1 MGGKQVVFVFAALVI
16 LGIAA
21 LVFRFISAEP
31 DEILLTGVAPLTEET
46 LDMVV
51 IRNNEFETKII
62 KIDGDWQVG
71 PYPVQRRR
79 FEDMWATTQL
89 FDEAELIA
97 QNPENHPLMGVSP
110 ENGTLVEFWNQGDLV
125 EEFFVGDQ
133 QFAPIGE
140 RLITPWQNYVRLCYL
155 RNPEEDDVYGIFCD
169 FPDRFLPDPKFWK
182 HPLITEIPRDE
193 VESISFRYPEE
204 DFNLRIENSVWVLS
218 QNGAEVG
225 QADPE
230 KMLELLQAVEYL
242 VTSDFPTDDEL
253 RRLEDAGSFDLPDI
267 TMFIQVRTG
276 AISRSARLLLLER
289 DEGGYFVKRQG
300 QDYAFI
306 IDDQVAPFIL
316 KRIADLI
323 PPPPETGAEASTSA
337 P

>member
-16 LGIAA
+16 LGLAA

-46 LDMVV
+46 LDKVV
-51 IRNNEFETKII
+51 IRNNEFETVIE

-79 FEDMWATTQL
+79 FEDMWATTEM

-110 ENGTLVEFWNQGDLV
+110 ENGTLVEFWNQDELL

-140 RLITPWQNYVRLCYL
+140 RLITPWQQFVRLCYL

-169 FPDRFLPDPKFWK
+169 YPERFKPDPKFWK
-182 HPLITEIPRDE
+182 HPLITEIARDE
-193 VESISFRYPEE
+193 VETISFRYPEE
-204 DFNLRIENSVWVLS
+204 DFSLSIENSVWVVR
-218 QNGAEVG
+218 QGGAEVG

-253 RRLEDAGSFDLPDI
+253 IRLNFDLADI

-276 AISRSARLLLLER
+276 SIARSARLLLLER

-316 KRIADLI
+316 KRISDLI
-323 PPPPETGAEASTSA
+323 PPPPETTTETSTSTST

>member
-1 MGGKQVVFVFAALVI
+1 MGGKQVGFVFAALVI

-46 LDMVV
+46 LDKVV
-51 IRNNEFETKII
+51 IRNNEFETII
-62 KIDGDWQVG
+62 EKTDGDWQVG

-79 FEDMWATTQL
+79 FEDMWSTTQL

-97 QNPENHPLMGVSP
+97 TNPENHPVMGVSP
-110 ENGTLVEFWNQGDLV
+110 ENGTLVEFWNQGELI

-140 RLITPWQNYVRLCYL
+140 RVITPWQNYVRLCYL

-204 DFNLRIENSVWVLS
+204 EFNLKIENSVWVVS
-218 QNGAEVG
+218 QDGAEVG

-230 KMLELLQAVEYL
+230 VMLELLQVVEYM

-253 RRLEDAGSFDLPDI
+253 ARLNFDLADI

-300 QDYAFI
+300 QDYAFVI
-306 IDDQVAPFIL
+306 NDQVAPFIL
-316 KRIADLI
+316 KRLANLI
-323 PPPPETGAEASTSA
+323 PPPPQSDSEASTSSQ
-337 P
+337 

>member
-1 MGGKQVVFVFAALVI
+1 MGGKQVGFVFAALVV

-31 DEILLTGVAPLTEET
+31 ERIIIGDVAPLSEET
-46 LDMVV
+46 LDKVV
-51 IRNNEFETKII
+51 IRNNEFQTVIEKL
-62 KIDGDWQVG
+62 DGDWLVG

-79 FEDMWATTQL
+79 FEDMWATTQM
-89 FDEAELIA
+89 FDAAELIA
-97 QNPENHPLMGVSP
+97 TNPENHPLMGVSP
-110 ENGTLVEFWNQGDLV
+110 ENGTLVEFWNGDELV

-140 RLITPWQNYVRLCYL
+140 RLITPWQNFVRLCYL

-169 FPDRFLPDPKFWK
+169 FPDRFQPDPRFWK

-204 DFNLRIENSVWVLS
+204 EFNLRIENSVWVVS
-218 QNGAEVG
+218 QEGAEVG

-242 VTSDFPTDDEL
+242 VTSDFPTDDEMS
-253 RRLEDAGSFDLPDI
+253 RLNFDLADI
-267 TMFIQVRTG
+267 TIFIQVRTG
-276 AISRSARLLLLER
+276 AIARSARLLLLER
-289 DEGGYFVKRQG
+289 DEGGFYVKRQG

-306 IDDQVAPFIL
+306 VDDQTAPFIL
-316 KRIADLI
+316 KRIQDLI
-323 PPPPETGAEASTSA
+323 PPPPQSDAEASTST

>member
-1 MGGKQVVFVFAALVI
+1 MGGKQVGFVFTALVV
-16 LGIAA
+16 LGLAA

-51 IRNNEFETKII
+51 IRNNEFETKIE
-62 KIDGDWQVG
+62 KVDGDWQVG

-79 FEDMWATTQL
+79 FEDMWSTTQL

-97 QNPENHPLMGVSP
+97 TNPENHPLMGVSP
-110 ENGTLVEFWNQGDLV
+110 ENGTLVEFWNEGDLI

-204 DFNLRIENSVWVLS
+204 EFNLRIENSVWVVS
-218 QNGAEVG
+218 QGGAEVG

-230 KMLELLQAVEYL
+230 VMLELLQAVEYM

-253 RRLEDAGSFDLPDI
+253 TRLNFDLADI
-267 TMFIQVRTG
+267 TVFIQVRTG

-306 IDDQVAPFIL
+306 IDDQVAPYML
-316 KRIADLI
+316 KRIANLI
-323 PPPPETGAEASTSA
+323 PPPPQSDAEASTSGQ
-337 P
+337 

>member
-1 MGGKQVVFVFAALVI
+1 MGGKQVGFVFAALVV

-31 DEILLTGVAPLTEET
+31 DEILLTGVAPLSEET

-51 IRNNEFETKII
+51 IRNNEFETKIE
-62 KIDGDWQVG
+62 KVDGDWQVG

-79 FEDMWATTQL
+79 FEDMWSTTQL

-97 QNPENHPLMGVSP
+97 TNPENHPLMGVSP
-110 ENGTLVEFWNQGDLV
+110 ENGTLVEFWNEGDLV

-204 DFNLRIENSVWVLS
+204 EFNLRIENSVWVVS
-218 QNGAEVG
+218 QGGAEVG

-230 KMLELLQAVEYL
+230 VMLELLQAVEYM

-253 RRLEDAGSFDLPDI
+253 TRLNFDLADI
-267 TMFIQVRTG
+267 TVFIQVRTG

-306 IDDQVAPFIL
+306 IDDQVAPYML
-316 KRIADLI
+316 KRIANLI
-323 PPPPETGAEASTSA
+323 PPPPQSDAEASTSGQ
-337 P
+337 

>member
-1 MGGKQVVFVFAALVI
+1 MGGKQVGFVFAALVI

-46 LDMVV
+46 LDKVV
-51 IRNNEFETKII
+51 IRNNEFETII
-62 KIDGDWQVG
+62 EKTDGDWQVG
-71 PYPVQRRR
+71 LYPVQRRR
-79 FEDMWATTQL
+79 FEDMWSTTQL

-97 QNPENHPLMGVSP
+97 TNPENHPVMGVSP
-110 ENGTLVEFWNQGDLV
+110 ENGTLVEFWNQGELI

-140 RLITPWQNYVRLCYL
+140 RVITPWQNYVRLCYL

-204 DFNLRIENSVWVLS
+204 EFNLKIENSVWVVS
-218 QNGAEVG
+218 QDGAEVG

-230 KMLELLQAVEYL
+230 VMLELLQVVEYM

-253 RRLEDAGSFDLPDI
+253 ARLNFDLADI

-300 QDYAFI
+300 QDYAFVI
-306 IDDQVAPFIL
+306 NEQVAPFIL
-316 KRIADLI
+316 KRLANLI
-323 PPPPETGAEASTSA
+323 PPPPQSDSEASTSSQ
-337 P
+337 

>member
-1 MGGKQVVFVFAALVI
+1 MGGKQVGFVFAALVV

-31 DEILLTGVAPLTEET
+31 EKIIIQDVAPLTEQS
-46 LDMVV
+46 LDKVV
-51 IRNNEFETKII
+51 IRNNEFETKIE
-62 KIDGDWQVG
+62 KIDGDWLVG

-79 FEDMWATTQL
+79 FEDMWTTTEM

-97 QNPENHPLMGVSP
+97 TNPENHPVMGVSP
-110 ENGTLVEFWNQGDLV
+110 ENGTLVEFWNGDDLV

-140 RLITPWQNYVRLCYL
+140 QLITPWQNFVRLCYL
-155 RNPEEDDVYGIFCD
+155 RDPEEDDVYGIFCD

-204 DFNLRIENSVWVLS
+204 EFNLRIENSVWVVS
-218 QNGAEVG
+218 QGGAEVG

-242 VTSDFPTDDEL
+242 VTSDFPTDDEMS
-253 RRLEDAGSFDLPDI
+253 RLNFDLADI

-276 AISRSARLLLLER
+276 AIARSARLLLLER
-289 DEGGYFVKRQG
+289 DEGGFYVKRQG
-300 QDYAFI
+300 QDYSFI
-306 IDDQVAPFIL
+306 IDDQTAPFVL
-316 KRIADLI
+316 KRIEDLI
-323 PPPPETGAEASTSA
+323 PPPPQSDAEASTST

>member
-1 MGGKQVVFVFAALVI
+1 MGGKQVGFVFVALVV

-31 DEILLTGVAPLTEET
+31 EKIVISDVAPLTEET
-46 LDMVV
+46 LDRVV
-51 IRNNEFETKII
+51 IRNNEFKTVIEKLE
-62 KIDGDWQVG
+62 GDWLVG

-89 FDEAELIA
+89 FDKAELIA
-97 QNPENHPLMGVSP
+97 TNPENHPVMGVSP
-110 ENGTLVEFWNQGDLV
+110 ENGTLVEFWNGDNLV

-140 RLITPWQNYVRLCYL
+140 RLITPWQNFVRLCYL

-169 FPDRFLPDPKFWK
+169 FPDRFLPDPKFWR

-204 DFNLRIENSVWVLS
+204 DYSLRIENSVWVVS
-218 QNGAEVG
+218 RDGAEIG

-242 VTSDFPTDDEL
+242 VTSDFPTEDEMS
-253 RRLEDAGSFDLPDI
+253 RLNFDLADI

-306 IDDQVAPFIL
+306 IDDQIAPFIL

-323 PPPPETGAEASTSA
+323 PPPPQSDAEASTSS

>member
-1 MGGKQVVFVFAALVI
+1 MGGKQVGFVFAALVI

-31 DEILLTGVAPLTEET
+31 DEILISDVAPLSEET
-46 LDMVV
+46 LDKIV
-51 IRNNEFETKII
+51 IRNNEFETVIEKL
-62 KIDGDWQVG
+62 DGDWLVG

-79 FEDMWATTQL
+79 FEDMWATTQM
-89 FDEAELIA
+89 FDAAELIA
-97 QNPENHPLMGVSP
+97 TNPENHPLMGVSP
-110 ENGTLVEFWNQGDLV
+110 ENGTLVEFWNGDELV

-140 RLITPWQNYVRLCYL
+140 RLITPWQNFVRLCYL

-169 FPDRFLPDPKFWK
+169 FPDRFQPDPRFWK

-204 DFNLRIENSVWVLS
+204 EFNLRIENSVWVVS
-218 QNGAEVG
+218 QEGAEVG

-242 VTSDFPTDDEL
+242 VTSDFPTDDEMS
-253 RRLEDAGSFDLPDI
+253 RLNFDLADI
-267 TMFIQVRTG
+267 TIFIQVRTG
-276 AISRSARLLLLER
+276 AIARSARLLLLER
-289 DEGGYFVKRQG
+289 DEGGFYVKRQG

-306 IDDQVAPFIL
+306 VDDQTAPFIL
-316 KRIADLI
+316 KRIQDLI
-323 PPPPETGAEASTSA
+323 PPPPQSDAEASTST

>member
-1 MGGKQVVFVFAALVI
+1 MGGKQVGFVFAALVI

-31 DEILLTGVAPLTEET
+31 DEILISDVAPLSEET
-46 LDMVV
+46 LDKVV
-51 IRNNEFETKII
+51 IRNNEFETVIEKLE
-62 KIDGDWQVG
+62 GDWLVG

-79 FEDMWATTQL
+79 FEDMWSTTQM
-89 FDEAELIA
+89 FDAAELIA
-97 QNPENHPLMGVSP
+97 TNPENHPLMGVSP
-110 ENGTLVEFWNQGDLV
+110 ENGTLVEFWNGDELV

-140 RLITPWQNYVRLCYL
+140 RLITPWQNFVRLCYL

-169 FPDRFLPDPKFWK
+169 FPDRFQPDPRFWK

-204 DFNLRIENSVWVLS
+204 EFNLRIENSVWVVS
-218 QNGAEVG
+218 QEGAEVG

-242 VTSDFPTDDEL
+242 VTSDFPTDDEMS
-253 RRLEDAGSFDLPDI
+253 RLNFDLADI
-267 TMFIQVRTG
+267 TIFIQVRTG
-276 AISRSARLLLLER
+276 AIARSARLLLLER
-289 DEGGYFVKRQG
+289 DEGGFYVKRQG

-306 IDDQVAPFIL
+306 VDDQTAPFIL
-316 KRIADLI
+316 KKIQDLI
-323 PPPPETGAEASTSA
+323 PPPPQSDAEASTSS

>member
-110 ENGTLVEFWNQGDLV
+110 ENGTLVEFWNQGDLI

-253 RRLEDAGSFDLPDI
+253 NRLNFDLADI
-267 TMFIQVRTG
+267 TMFIQVRAG

-306 IDDQVAPFIL
+306 IDDQVAPYIL

-323 PPPPETGAEASTSA
+323 PPPPETGAEASTST

>member
-1 MGGKQVVFVFAALVI
+1 MGGKQVGFVFAALVV

-31 DEILLTGVAPLTEET
+31 DEILLTGVAPLSEET

-51 IRNNEFETKII
+51 IRNNEFETRIEKV
-62 KIDGDWQVG
+62 DGDWQVG

-79 FEDMWATTQL
+79 FEDMWSTTQL

-97 QNPENHPLMGVSP
+97 TNPENHPLMGVSP
-110 ENGTLVEFWNQGDLV
+110 ENGTLVEFWNEGDLV

-204 DFNLRIENSVWVLS
+204 EFNLRIENSVWVVS
-218 QNGAEVG
+218 QGGAEVG

-230 KMLELLQAVEYL
+230 VMLELLQAVEYM

-253 RRLEDAGSFDLPDI
+253 TRLNFDLADI
-267 TMFIQVRTG
+267 TVFIQVRTG

-306 IDDQVAPFIL
+306 IDDQVAPYML
-316 KRIADLI
+316 KRIVNLI
-323 PPPPETGAEASTSA
+323 PPPPQSDAEASTSGQ
-337 P
+337 

>member
-1 MGGKQVVFVFAALVI
+1 VGGKQVVFVFAALVV

-31 DEILLTGVAPLTEET
+31 DEILLTGVAPLAEET
-46 LDMVV
+46 LDKVV
-51 IRNNEFETKII
+51 IRNNEFETVIEKV
-62 KIDGDWQVG
+62 DGDWQVG

-79 FEDMWATTQL
+79 FEDMWATTAL

-140 RLITPWQNYVRLCYL
+140 RLITPWQNFVRLCYL

-204 DFNLRIENSVWVLS
+204 DFSLRIENSVWIVS
-218 QNGAEVG
+218 QGGAEVG

-253 RRLEDAGSFDLPDI
+253 NRLNFDLADI

-323 PPPPETGAEASTSA
+323 PPPPETSTETSTST

>member
-1 MGGKQVVFVFAALVI
+1 MGGKQVGFVFAALVV

-31 DEILLTGVAPLTEET
+31 EKIIIQDVAPLTEQS
-46 LDMVV
+46 LDKVV
-51 IRNNEFETKII
+51 IRNNEFETKIE
-62 KIDGDWQVG
+62 KIEGDWLVG

-79 FEDMWATTQL
+79 FEDMWTTTEM

-97 QNPENHPLMGVSP
+97 TNPENHPVMGVSP
-110 ENGTLVEFWNQGDLV
+110 ENGTLVEFWNGDDLV

-140 RLITPWQNYVRLCYL
+140 QLITPWQNFVRLCYL
-155 RNPEEDDVYGIFCD
+155 RDPEEDDVYGIFCD

-204 DFNLRIENSVWVLS
+204 EFNLRIENSVWVVS
-218 QNGAEVG
+218 QGGAEVG

-242 VTSDFPTDDEL
+242 VTSDFPTDDEMS
-253 RRLEDAGSFDLPDI
+253 RLNFDLADI

-276 AISRSARLLLLER
+276 AIARSARLLLLER
-289 DEGGYFVKRQG
+289 DEGGFYVKRQG
-300 QDYAFI
+300 QDYSFI
-306 IDDQVAPFIL
+306 IDDQTAPFVL
-316 KRIADLI
+316 KRIQDLI
-323 PPPPETGAEASTSA
+323 PPPPQSDAEASTST

>member
-1 MGGKQVVFVFAALVI
+1 MGGKQVGFVFAALVI

-46 LDMVV
+46 LDKVV
-51 IRNNEFETKII
+51 IRNNEFETII
-62 KIDGDWQVG
+62 EKTDGDWQVG

-79 FEDMWATTQL
+79 FEDMWSTTQL

-97 QNPENHPLMGVSP
+97 TNPENHPVMGVSP
-110 ENGTLVEFWNQGDLV
+110 ENGTLVEFWNQGELI

-140 RLITPWQNYVRLCYL
+140 RVITPWQNYVRLCYL

-204 DFNLRIENSVWVLS
+204 EFNLKIENSVWVVS
-218 QNGAEVG
+218 QDGAEVG

-230 KMLELLQAVEYL
+230 VMLELLQVVEYM

-253 RRLEDAGSFDLPDI
+253 ARLNFDLADI

-300 QDYAFI
+300 QDYAFVI
-306 IDDQVAPFIL
+306 NEQVAPFIL
-316 KRIADLI
+316 KRLANLI
-323 PPPPETGAEASTSA
+323 PPPPQSDSEASTSSQ
-337 P
+337 

>member
-16 LGIAA
+16 LGLAA

-46 LDMVV
+46 LDKVV
-51 IRNNEFETKII
+51 IRNNEFETVIE

-79 FEDMWATTQL
+79 FEDMWATTVM

-110 ENGTLVEFWNQGDLV
+110 ENGTLVEFWNQDELV

-140 RLITPWQNYVRLCYL
+140 RLITPWQQFVRLCYL

-169 FPDRFLPDPKFWK
+169 YPERFKPDPKFWK

-193 VESISFRYPEE
+193 VETISFRYPEE
-204 DFNLRIENSVWVLS
+204 DFSLRIENSVWVVS
-218 QNGAEVG
+218 QGGAEVG

-253 RRLEDAGSFDLPDI
+253 SRLNFDLADI

-276 AISRSARLLLLER
+276 SIARSARLLLLER

-316 KRIADLI
+316 KRISDLI
-323 PPPPETGAEASTSA
+323 PPPPETTTETSTSTST

>member
-1 MGGKQVVFVFAALVI
+1 MGGKQVGFVFVALVV

-21 LVFRFISAEP
+21 LVFRFVSAEP
-31 DEILLTGVAPLTEET
+31 DEILLEGVAPLTEET
-46 LDMVV
+46 LDKVV
-51 IRNNEFETKII
+51 IRNNEFETVIEKV
-62 KIDGDWQVG
+62 DGDWLVG

-79 FEDMWATTQL
+79 FEDMWSTTQL

-97 QNPENHPLMGVSP
+97 TNPENHPLMGVSP
-110 ENGTLVEFWNQGDLV
+110 ENGTLVEFWNADDLI

-140 RLITPWQNYVRLCYL
+140 RLITPWQNFVRLCYL

-182 HPLITEIPRDE
+182 HPLIIEIPRDE

-204 DFNLRIENSVWVLS
+204 EFNLRIENSVWVVR
-218 QNGAEVG
+218 QGGAEVG

-242 VTSDFPTDDEL
+242 VTSDFPTDDEMS
-253 RRLEDAGSFDLPDI
+253 RLNFDLADI

-289 DEGGYFVKRQG
+289 DEGGFYVKRQG
-300 QDYAFI
+300 QDYAFLV
-306 IDDQVAPFIL
+306 DDQTAPFIL
-316 KRIADLI
+316 KRITDLI
-323 PPPPETGAEASTSA
+323 PSPPQSDAEASTST

>member
-1 MGGKQVVFVFAALVI
+1 MGGKQVGFVFAALVV

-51 IRNNEFETKII
+51 IRNNEFETKIE
-62 KIDGDWQVG
+62 KVDGDWQVG

-79 FEDMWATTQL
+79 FEDMWSTTQL

-97 QNPENHPLMGVSP
+97 TNPENHPLMGVSP
-110 ENGTLVEFWNQGDLV
+110 ENGTLVEFWNEGDLV

-204 DFNLRIENSVWVLS
+204 EFNLRIENSVWVVS
-218 QNGAEVG
+218 QGGAEVG

-230 KMLELLQAVEYL
+230 VMLELLQAVEYM

-253 RRLEDAGSFDLPDI
+253 TRLNFDLADV
-267 TMFIQVRTG
+267 TVFIQVRTG

-306 IDDQVAPFIL
+306 IDDQVAPYML
-316 KRIADLI
+316 KRIANLI
-323 PPPPETGAEASTSA
+323 PPPPQSDAEASTSGQ
-337 P
+337 

>member
-1 MGGKQVVFVFAALVI
+1 MGGKQVGFVFAALVI

-31 DEILLTGVAPLTEET
+31 DEILISDVAPLSEET
-46 LDMVV
+46 LDKVV
-51 IRNNEFETKII
+51 IRNNEFETVIEKL
-62 KIDGDWQVG
+62 DGDWLVG

-79 FEDMWATTQL
+79 FEDMWATTQM
-89 FDEAELIA
+89 FDAAELIA
-97 QNPENHPLMGVSP
+97 TNPENHPLMGVSP
-110 ENGTLVEFWNQGDLV
+110 ENGTLVEFWNGDELI

-140 RLITPWQNYVRLCYL
+140 RLITPWQNFVRLCYL

-204 DFNLRIENSVWVLS
+204 EFNLRIENSVWVVS
-218 QNGAEVG
+218 QEGAEVG

-242 VTSDFPTDDEL
+242 VTSDFPTDDEMS
-253 RRLEDAGSFDLPDI
+253 RLNFDLADI
-267 TMFIQVRTG
+267 TIFIQVRTG
-276 AISRSARLLLLER
+276 AIARSARLLLLER
-289 DEGGYFVKRQG
+289 DEGGFYVKRQG

-306 IDDQVAPFIL
+306 VDDQTAPFIL
-316 KRIADLI
+316 KKIQDLI
-323 PPPPETGAEASTSA
+323 PPPPQSDAEASTSS

>member
-1 MGGKQVVFVFAALVI
+1 MGGKQVGFVFAALVV
-16 LGIAA
+16 LGLAA

-31 DEILLTGVAPLTEET
+31 DEILLTGVAPLSEET

-51 IRNNEFETKII
+51 IRNNEFETKIE
-62 KIDGDWQVG
+62 KVDGDWQVG

-97 QNPENHPLMGVSP
+97 TNPENHPLMGVSP
-110 ENGTLVEFWNQGDLV
+110 ENGTLVEFWNEGDLI

-204 DFNLRIENSVWVLS
+204 EFNLRIENSVWVVS
-218 QNGAEVG
+218 QGGAEVG

-230 KMLELLQAVEYL
+230 VMLELLQAVEYM

-253 RRLEDAGSFDLPDI
+253 TRLNFDLADI
-267 TMFIQVRTG
+267 TVFIQVRTG

-306 IDDQVAPFIL
+306 IDDQVAPYML
-316 KRIADLI
+316 KRIANLI
-323 PPPPETGAEASTSA
+323 PPPPQSDAEASTSGQ
-337 P
+337 

>member
-1 MGGKQVVFVFAALVI
+1 MGGKQVGFVFAALVI

-46 LDMVV
+46 LDKVV
-51 IRNNEFETKII
+51 IRNNEFETII
-62 KIDGDWQVG
+62 EKVDGDWQVG

-79 FEDMWATTQL
+79 FEDMWSTTQL

-97 QNPENHPLMGVSP
+97 TNPENHPVMGVSP
-110 ENGTLVEFWNQGDLV
+110 ENGTLVEFWNEGELI

-140 RLITPWQNYVRLCYL
+140 RVITPWQNYVRLCYL
-155 RNPEEDDVYGIFCD
+155 RNPDEDDVYGIFCD

-204 DFNLRIENSVWVLS
+204 EFNLRIENSVWVVS
-218 QNGAEVG
+218 QDGAEVG
-225 QADPE
+225 QANPE
-230 KMLELLQAVEYL
+230 VMLELLQAVEYM

-253 RRLEDAGSFDLPDI
+253 ARLNFDLADI

-300 QDYAFI
+300 QDYAFVI
-306 IDDQVAPFIL
+306 GDQVAPFIL
-316 KRIADLI
+316 KRLANLI
-323 PPPPETGAEASTSA
+323 PPPPQSDSEASTSSQ
-337 P
+337 

>member
-16 LGIAA
+16 LGLAA

-46 LDMVV
+46 LDKVV
-51 IRNNEFETKII
+51 IRNNEFETVIEKV
-62 KIDGDWQVG
+62 DGDWQVG

-79 FEDMWATTQL
+79 FEDMWATTVM

-140 RLITPWQNYVRLCYL
+140 RLITPWQQFVRLCYL

-169 FPDRFLPDPKFWK
+169 YPERFKPDPKFWK
-182 HPLITEIPRDE
+182 HPLITEIARDQ
-193 VESISFRYPEE
+193 VETISFRYPEE
-204 DFNLRIENSVWVLS
+204 DFSLSIENSVWVVR
-218 QNGAEVG
+218 QGGAEVG

-253 RRLEDAGSFDLPDI
+253 SRLNFDLADI

-276 AISRSARLLLLER
+276 SIARSARLLLLER

-316 KRIADLI
+316 KRISDLI
-323 PPPPETGAEASTSA
+323 PPPPETTTETSTSTST

>member
-1 MGGKQVVFVFAALVI
+1 MGGKQVGFVFAALVV

-31 DEILLTGVAPLTEET
+31 GKIIITDVAPLTEET
-46 LDMVV
+46 LDKVV
-51 IRNNEFETKII
+51 IRNNEFETEIE
-62 KIDGDWQVG
+62 KIDGDWLVG

-79 FEDMWATTQL
+79 FEDMWTTTQM
-89 FDEAELIA
+89 FDAAELIA
-97 QNPENHPLMGVSP
+97 TNPENHPVMGVSP
-110 ENGTLVEFWNQGDLV
+110 ENGTLVEFWNGDELI

-140 RLITPWQNYVRLCYL
+140 RLITPWQNFVRLCYL

-169 FPDRFLPDPKFWK
+169 FPDRFKPDPKFWK

-204 DFNLRIENSVWVLS
+204 EFNLRIENSVWVVS
-218 QNGAEVG
+218 QEGAEVG

-242 VTSDFPTDDEL
+242 VTSDFPTDDEMS
-253 RRLEDAGSFDLPDI
+253 RLNFDFADI
-267 TMFIQVRTG
+267 TMFIQVRTS
-276 AISRSARLLLLER
+276 ATTRSARLLLLER
-289 DEGGYFVKRQG
+289 DEGGFYVKRQG
-300 QDYAFI
+300 QDYSFI
-306 IDDQVAPFIL
+306 IDDLTAPFVL
-316 KRIADLI
+316 KRIQDLI
-323 PPPPETGAEASTSA
+323 PPPPQSDAEASTST

>member
-1 MGGKQVVFVFAALVI
+1 MGGKQVGFVFAALVI

-31 DEILLTGVAPLTEET
+31 DEILISDVAPLSEET
-46 LDMVV
+46 LDKVV
-51 IRNNEFETKII
+51 IRNNEFETVIEKL
-62 KIDGDWQVG
+62 DGDWLVG

-79 FEDMWATTQL
+79 FEDMWATTQM
-89 FDEAELIA
+89 FDAAELIA
-97 QNPENHPLMGVSP
+97 TNPENHPLMGVSP
-110 ENGTLVEFWNQGDLV
+110 ENGTLVEFWNGDELV

-140 RLITPWQNYVRLCYL
+140 RLITPWQNFVRLCYL

-204 DFNLRIENSVWVLS
+204 EFNLRIENSVWVVS
-218 QNGAEVG
+218 QEGAEVG

-242 VTSDFPTDDEL
+242 VTSDFPTDDEMS
-253 RRLEDAGSFDLPDI
+253 RLNFDLADI
-267 TMFIQVRTG
+267 TIFIQVRTG
-276 AISRSARLLLLER
+276 AIARSARLLLLER
-289 DEGGYFVKRQG
+289 DEGGFYVKRQG

-306 IDDQVAPFIL
+306 VDDQTAPFIL
-316 KRIADLI
+316 KKIQDLI
-323 PPPPETGAEASTSA
+323 PPPPQSDAEASTSS

>member
-46 LDMVV
+46 LDQIV
-51 IRNNEFETKII
+51 IRNNEFETKIV
-62 KIDGDWQVG
+62 KVDGDWQVG

-79 FEDMWATTQL
+79 FEDMWATTAL

-110 ENGTLVEFWNQGDLV
+110 ENGTLVEFWNQDALV

-140 RLITPWQNYVRLCYL
+140 RLITPWQQFVRLCYL

-169 FPDRFLPDPKFWK
+169 FPDRFQPDPKFWK
-182 HPLITEIPRDE
+182 HPLITEIARDE

-204 DFNLRIENSVWVLS
+204 DFSLRIENSVWVVS
-218 QNGAEVG
+218 QDGAEVG

-230 KMLELLQAVEYL
+230 VMLQLLQAVEYL
-242 VTSDFPTDDEL
+242 VTSDFPTDDEMS
-253 RRLEDAGSFDLPDI
+253 RLNFDLADI

-323 PPPPETGAEASTSA
+323 PPPPQSDAEASTST

>member
-1 MGGKQVVFVFAALVI
+1 MGGKQVGFVFAALVI

-46 LDMVV
+46 LDKVV
-51 IRNNEFETKII
+51 IRNNEFETII
-62 KIDGDWQVG
+62 EKTDGDWQVG

-79 FEDMWATTQL
+79 FEDMWTTTQL

-97 QNPENHPLMGVSP
+97 TNPDNHPVMGVSP
-110 ENGTLVEFWNQGDLV
+110 ENGTLVEFWNQGELI

-140 RLITPWQNYVRLCYL
+140 RVITPWQNFVRLCYL

-204 DFNLRIENSVWVLS
+204 EFNLKIENSVWVVS
-218 QNGAEVG
+218 QGGAEVG

-230 KMLELLQAVEYL
+230 VMLELLQAVEYM

-253 RRLEDAGSFDLPDI
+253 ARLNFDLADI

-300 QDYAFI
+300 QDYAFV
-306 IDDQVAPFIL
+306 IDEQVAPFIL
-316 KRIADLI
+316 KRLANLI
-323 PPPPETGAEASTSA
+323 PPPPQSDSEASTSSQ
-337 P
+337 

>member
-1 MGGKQVVFVFAALVI
+1 MGGKQVGFVFAALVI

-46 LDMVV
+46 LDKVV
-51 IRNNEFETKII
+51 IRNNEFETII
-62 KIDGDWQVG
+62 EKTDGDWQVG
-71 PYPVQRRR
+71 LYPVQRRR
-79 FEDMWATTQL
+79 FEDMWSTTQL

-97 QNPENHPLMGVSP
+97 TNPENHPVMGVSP
-110 ENGTLVEFWNQGDLV
+110 ENGTLVEFWNEGELI

-140 RLITPWQNYVRLCYL
+140 RVITPWQNYVRLCYL

-204 DFNLRIENSVWVLS
+204 EFNLKIENSVWVVS
-218 QNGAEVG
+218 QDGAEVG

-230 KMLELLQAVEYL
+230 VMLELLQVVEYM

-253 RRLEDAGSFDLPDI
+253 ARLNFDLADI

-300 QDYAFI
+300 QDYAFVI
-306 IDDQVAPFIL
+306 NEQVAPFIL
-316 KRIADLI
+316 KRLANLI
-323 PPPPETGAEASTSA
+323 PPPPQSDSEASTSSQ
-337 P
+337 

>member
-1 MGGKQVVFVFAALVI
+1 MGGKQVGFVFAALVI

-31 DEILLTGVAPLTEET
+31 DEILISDVAPLSEET
-46 LDMVV
+46 LDKVV
-51 IRNNEFETKII
+51 IRNNEFETVIEKL
-62 KIDGDWQVG
+62 DGDWLVG

-79 FEDMWATTQL
+79 FEDMWATTQM
-89 FDEAELIA
+89 FDAAELIA
-97 QNPENHPLMGVSP
+97 TNPENHPLMGVSP
-110 ENGTLVEFWNQGDLV
+110 ENGTLVEFWNGDELV

-140 RLITPWQNYVRLCYL
+140 RLITPWQNFVRLCYL

-169 FPDRFLPDPKFWK
+169 FPDRFQPDPRFWK

-204 DFNLRIENSVWVLS
+204 EFNLRIENSVWVVS
-218 QNGAEVG
+218 QEGAEVG

-242 VTSDFPTDDEL
+242 VTSDFPTDDEMS
-253 RRLEDAGSFDLPDI
+253 RLNFDLADI
-267 TMFIQVRTG
+267 TIFIQVRTG
-276 AISRSARLLLLER
+276 AIARSARLLLLER
-289 DEGGYFVKRQG
+289 DEGGFYVKRQG

-306 IDDQVAPFIL
+306 VDDQTAPFIL
-316 KRIADLI
+316 KKIQDLI
-323 PPPPETGAEASTSA
+323 PPPPQSDAEASTSS

>member
-1 MGGKQVVFVFAALVI
+1 MGGKQVGFVFAALVV

-46 LDMVV
+46 LDKVV
-51 IRNNEFETKII
+51 IRNNEFETVIE

-79 FEDMWATTQL
+79 FEDMWATTVM

-110 ENGTLVEFWNQGDLV
+110 ENGTLVEFWNGDDLI

-140 RLITPWQNYVRLCYL
+140 RLITPWQQFVRLCYL

-169 FPDRFLPDPKFWK
+169 YPERFKPDPKFWK

-204 DFNLRIENSVWVLS
+204 DFSLRIENSVWVVS
-218 QNGAEVG
+218 QGGAEVG

-230 KMLELLQAVEYL
+230 VMLQLLQAVEYL

-253 RRLEDAGSFDLPDI
+253 SRLNFDLADI

-316 KRIADLI
+316 KRIVDLI
-323 PPPPETGAEASTSA
+323 PPPPETNAETTTSTST